1 VSASQP
7 RSNAAYVFEVVEY
20 DPGTHGAF
28 VRSTWA
34 HGALRSGS
42 REARARLDALLGLPG
57 SRAVLAHLRGSQD
70 DYAGWAART
79 SEALIFAYVL
89 PVLRRRGLGTRLVR
103 EVLGFGAGEV
113 PLLQWTP
120 SAQRL
125 AAHGRPVYHALF
137 DL

>member
-1 VSASQP
+1 MQP
-7 RSNAAYVFEVVEY
+7 DPDRLFTIVPYDAA
-20 DPGTHGAF
+20 THGAF

-42 REARARLDALLGLPG
+42 REARARLDALLALPG

-89 PVLRRRGLGTRLVR
+89 PVLRRRGLGSRLVYTALEFPR
-103 EVLGFGAGEV
+103 DAEV

-120 SAQRL
+120 TAQRL
-125 AAHGRPVYHALF
+125 AASGRPVYHAMYAVG
-137 DL
+137 